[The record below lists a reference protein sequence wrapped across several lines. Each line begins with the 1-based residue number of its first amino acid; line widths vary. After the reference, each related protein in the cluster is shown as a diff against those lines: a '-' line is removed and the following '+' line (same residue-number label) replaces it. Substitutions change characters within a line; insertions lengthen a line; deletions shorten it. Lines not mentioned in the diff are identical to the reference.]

1 MAGTDEGMQSVH
13 YLIEIAPDLSRL
25 DFSGKAHIRFSA
37 KAPAETIELN
47 ILELAV
53 RSCTLVAKEKKT
65 PCAFCVRPDIEILE
79 IQLPEAV
86 SGEFEIEIDYHGEIN
101 RSMAGFYKSQY
112 TKDGKTR
119 PMAVTQFQES
129 DARRAFPC
137 MDHPARKAT
146 FEVCLVVDEALGAVS
161 NTPVRS
167 ETKEGNGRKRVCFE
181 KTPRMSTYLLFFGV
195 GDFST
200 RQGDNDPRLRVTWL
214 PGMSHQTAYGLEFGE
229 KALSFCETYFD
240 IPYPLPKLDLIA
252 VPDFAFG
259 AMENWGAITFRE
271 NLLLYDPEITSAEAE
286 ERICEVIAHEIVHQ
300 WFGNLV
306 TPKDWR
312 YLWLNESFATYFAFG
327 VVANHHPEWQVWEE
341 FLASQTAPA
350 MARDGL
356 TDTSA
361 IEIKGG
367 SHVVINSST
376 APIIYSKGGS
386 ILRQIEGYL
395 GEAAFR
401 QGLHDY
407 LNRHAY
413 SSAASEDLWSALE
426 EASGQPVSRIMKAWV
441 ETPGHPLLTAKREGE
456 KLYLTQKRFTYL
468 GNAASAVWPIPLLV
482 RIYEDDG
489 SSRLISEMMDT
500 PDMTLDVGEGALACK
515 VNDGETGFFRVAYA
529 DSGNFGALCRLA
541 ADRTLPPVDRWGLEG
556 DLHAM
561 VKARR
566 LDIDAY
572 LETLSSYREE
582 DHPLVLSDIFSHLF
596 DLCLILEGSAR
607 ERLAGLASSWLSET
621 ADRLG
626 VVPSGGEPHGVLRLR
641 RQVLRLCAFLEV
653 PEVQSIGVELFGK
666 LMDGQRVSPD
676 MRQAVMQVGAWSGG
690 ETAFDWLV
698 RQMADAASEQ
708 DRINALTALG
718 CFKDE
723 QLIERALAHIL
734 DKTPDRNK
742 FMPFALMAQ
751 NPYAAPLLWDWYTR
765 HEDNL
770 SGIHPLI
777 HERIIGAVIPS
788 SGLDRVETVRNYFEA
803 RFTDTHPA
811 APAVRMA
818 MEKLS
823 INQGLRDAYGKD

>member
-1 MAGTDEGMQSVH
+1 
-13 YLIEIAPDLSRL
+13 
-25 DFSGKAHIRFSA
+25 
-37 KAPAETIELN
+37 
-47 ILELAV
+47 
-53 RSCTLVAKEKKT
+53 
-65 PCAFCVRPDIEILE
+65 
-79 IQLPEAV
+79 
-86 SGEFEIEIDYHGEIN
+86 
-101 RSMAGFYKSQY
+101 
-112 TKDGKTR
+112 
-119 PMAVTQFQES
+119 
-129 DARRAFPC
+129 
-137 MDHPARKAT
+137 
-146 FEVCLVVDEALGAVS
+146 
-161 NTPVRS
+161 
-167 ETKEGNGRKRVCFE
+167 
-181 KTPRMSTYLLFFGV
+181 MSTYLLFFGV
-195 GDFST
+195 GDFKC
-200 RQGDNDPRLRVTWL
+200 RQGDNDPRVRIAWL
-214 PGMSHQTAYGLEFGE
+214 PGMSDQTKYGLEFGE
-229 KALSFCETYFD
+229 KALSFCESYFD

-306 TPKDWR
+306 TPEDWR

-327 VVANHHPEWQVWEE
+327 VVANYHPGWQVWEE

-350 MARDGL
+350 MTRDAL

-401 QGLHDY
+401 QGLQDY
-407 LNRHAY
+407 LTRHSY

-441 ETPGHPLLTAKREGE
+441 ETPGHPLLTAKREGG

-468 GNAASAVWPIPLLV
+468 DNSDPAVWPIPLLV
-482 RIYEDDG
+482 RVYEENG
-489 SSRLISEMMDT
+489 SSRLISKMMDT
-500 PDMTLDVGEGALACK
+500 PDMTLDIGEEAFACK
-515 VNDGETGFFRVAYA
+515 VNDGTSGFFRVAYA
-529 DSGNFGALCRLA
+529 DSVNFGALCRLA
-541 ADRTLPPVDRWGLEG
+541 AERKLLPVDRWSLEG
-556 DLHAM
+556 DLYAM

-566 LDIDAY
+566 CDIDTY
-572 LETLSSYREE
+572 LGTLSSFLKE

-596 DLCLILEGSAR
+596 ELCLILEGNTRGRVAD
-607 ERLAGLASSWLSET
+607 LAGNWLSET

-626 VVPSGGEPHGVLRLR
+626 LVPSEGEPHGVLRLR
-641 RQVLRLCAFLEV
+641 RQVLRLCTFLEV
-653 PEVQSIGVELFGK
+653 AEIQSIGVEMFGK

-676 MRQAVMQVGAWSGG
+676 IRQAVMQVGAWSGG

-698 RQMADAASEQ
+698 RQMAEAASEQ

-723 QLIERALAHIL
+723 QLIERALAHII

-777 HERIIGAVIPS
+777 QERIIGAIIPC
-788 SGLDRVETVRNYFEA
+788 SGLDRREVLGKYFDA
-803 RFTDTHPA
+803 RITDTHPA
-811 APAVRMA
+811 APAIRMA

-823 INQGLRDAYGKD
+823 VNQRLRDA